1 MKKIP
6 LILLLVTLFSGCKKE
21 AVTDYIPFG
30 VSISDGSVAEGNSGN
45 QVIEFDISTDAVVF
59 GSEKVTIQV
68 STQDGTANA
77 GADFI
82 AKNGI
87 EVSFLPGEKTKK
99 FQIELVEDAVK
110 ESDETF
116 SVIIKGASL
125 NAKIL
130 DATANGTILNDD

>member
-1 MKKIP
+1 MKKTP
-6 LILLLVTLFSGCKKE
+6 LILLLVTLIGGCKKE
-21 AVTDYIPFG
+21 GVIGYIPFG
-30 VSISDGSVAEGNSGN
+30 VSISDGSVPEGNSGN

-68 STQDGTANA
+68 STQEGTANA
-77 GADFI
+77 GTDFI

-99 FQIELVEDAVK
+99 FQIEIVEDAVK

-116 SVIIKGASL
+116 SVLIKGVST

-130 DATANGTILNDD
+130 DATANGTIQNDD